1 MTEREQVRAFFA
13 ELEPSERLRL
23 FEFFSHQVGYVPRS
37 VEELEPLMGD
47 GGGLDPVEMVKK
59 ARFGTDW

>member
-1 MTEREQVRAFFA
+1 MTDRECVRAFFE

-37 VEELEPLMGD
+37 VEELEPLMSE
-47 GGGLDPVEMVKK
+47 GGGLDPVEIAKK
-59 ARFGTDW
+59 AGFGTD